1 MVKANEL
8 RIGNLIE
15 KENIVFDYVG
25 GCKNIPIK
33 IEVTLSN
40 ILEISNSN
48 MFTPITL
55 TPEILEKNCGFH
67 KVGWYWVREGFD
79 LEVVQNNNGFNL
91 SINGNEY
98 DLSTIFYYVHQLQ
111 NIYFA
116 LTGKEL
122 PIQL

>member
-98 DLSTIFYYVHQLQ
+98 DLSIIFYYLHQLQ

-116 LTGKEL
+116 LTGEEL
-122 PIQL
+122 PIQF